1 MLQTTAA
8 DIYHASFDRA
18 WFLILAH
25 TGVRLS
31 ELLDLRLGDLNLRAG
46 YATIRDSKPRRDRVV
61 YLTPALSQTLKR
73 YLKQRP
79 DLPDD
84 DHLLLLRRRS
94 PSARTIQRRLAHYGQ
109 LADVEVTPHRLRH
122 TLATRLI
129 NQGMPIHSLRKLLGH
144 QNLDT
149 TQIYARIYDETLYR
163 QFKEAMA
170 RLEAIEVED
179 WPGVEISVPALTE
192 IKATAYA

>member
-61 YLTPALSQTLKR
+61 YLTPALSQALKR

-84 DHLLLLRRRS
+84 DHLLLLR
-94 PSARTIQRRLAHYGQ
+94 QRNPEVSGRLFQ
-109 LADVEVTPHRLRH
+109 SE
-122 TLATRLI
+122 
-129 NQGMPIHSLRKLLGH
+129 
-144 QNLDT
+144 
-149 TQIYARIYDETLYR
+149 
-163 QFKEAMA
+163 F
-170 RLEAIEVED
+170 
-179 WPGVEISVPALTE
+179 
-192 IKATAYA
+192 